1 MLTIISNANEDTFV
15 PSFIFI
21 IEILFSYLMVLA
33 RPSKTVL
40 NKVARTNPCLVP
52 DLEAKTSSIMLAVRF
67 S

>member
-1 MLTIISNANEDTFV
+1 MLTIISNANEDAFV

-40 NKVARTNPCLVP
+40 NKVAIVHIFL
-52 DLEAKTSSIMLAVRF
+52 TSHRN
-67 S
+67 